1 MASYYIVLSL
11 HILGATVWAGG
22 HLVLAVTILPDAL
35 RQHRAATVSEFE
47 QRFERIGLPA
57 LAVQIV
63 TGLWLAEHLLGS
75 PANWFDG
82 NSVAR
87 TVQVKL
93 GLLIITV
100 GLAVLPETMDGMIDA
115 STTRSPSRPL
125 RRRSGATTAPSST
138 PMRQVPTGWKMVVAM
153 SPIPRSRSSSV
164 LTCGPGRISS
174 GR

>member
-93 GLLIITV
+93 GLLVITV
-100 GLAVLPETMDGMIDA
+100 GLAIHARFSV
-115 STTRSPSRPL
+115 
-125 RRRSGATTAPSST
+125 
-138 PMRQVPTGWKMVVAM
+138 
-153 SPIPRSRSSSV
+153 IPRLSDATLPTLAWHIRIVTLAAV
-164 LTCGPGRISS
+164 LFVLAGASIRFGGYPVFDR
-174 GR
+174 